1 MLLGGDIFGNHEASL
16 PRMIRRTL
24 IAVAIAVSGC
34 GVSGERTLCGI
45 AALAAPGLLLEE
57 FTRPGRTLAA
67 APESMPEILPVRF
80 AAGQAFRG
88 LVGRTD
94 SSWVIGVEGALPEGV
109 VPGFGV
115 LLVEPGAG
123 ARGIVL
129 FPGPPIP
136 GAPIFGQVSM
146 GAASVPLQGISAPVA
161 GFEDARCPL
170 FPDSLR
176 Q

>member
-1 MLLGGDIFGNHEASL
+1 MT
-16 PRMIRRTL
+16 RRTL
-24 IAVAIAVSGC
+24 LAAAIAVSGC
-34 GVSGERTLCGI
+34 GLSGGQTRCGI
-45 AALAAPGLLLEE
+45 AALAAPGMLLEE
-57 FTRPGRTLAA
+57 FTRPGRTLAD
-67 APESMPEILPVRF
+67 APASMPEILPVRF

-94 SSWVIGVEGALPEGV
+94 SSWVIGVEGALPDGV

-115 LLVEPGAG
+115 LVVDPGAG
-123 ARGIVL
+123 AQGVVL
-129 FPGPPIP
+129 FPGPPVP

-146 GAASVPLQGISAPVA
+146 GAAVVPLHGIGAAVA
-161 GFEDARCPL
+161 GFQDARCPL